1 MSPSPLPRR
10 VALLRAVG
18 AVVAYGCLAA
28 FLCLISVQLYRWFR
42 DGEWTH
48 IGITDG
54 LRAVVVNCCVKE
66 SSTGLGATLVH
77 WLDTP
82 TDWLGWHKVLEV
94 VPASIGLFALSV
106 LGNFLYIYCTDRV
119 QERSDQA
126 DKLAA

>member
-1 MSPSPLPRR
+1 MNAQTLAPR
-10 VALLRAVG
+10 VALLRALG

-48 IGITDG
+48 IGITDA
-54 LRAVVVNCCVKE
+54 LRAVLVNCCVNDT
-66 SSTGLGATLVH
+66 STGVMASFVH
-77 WLDTP
+77 WLDAP

-94 VPASIGLFALSV
+94 VPASIGLFALSM
-106 LGNFLYIYCTDRV
+106 LGNFAYIYCNDRI
-119 QERSDQA
+119 QERGGQI